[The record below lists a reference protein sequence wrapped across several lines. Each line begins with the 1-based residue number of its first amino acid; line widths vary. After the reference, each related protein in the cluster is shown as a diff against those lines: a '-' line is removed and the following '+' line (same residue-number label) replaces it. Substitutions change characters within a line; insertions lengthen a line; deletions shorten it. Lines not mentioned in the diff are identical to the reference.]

1 MTGLGASGL
10 YTAASSQA
18 RVFGTRILPRNQIRV
33 AARLTKPRTRSRQV
47 MKPQC
52 TAAVENPVAT
62 DSHTNGTGDYYQRVY
77 GNMKTGDTLDKDYA
91 NDTAATAK
99 NRRAG
104 MNLHRLVNVS
114 TSASRTPQIDHCT
127 YAGVILH
134 PTSLPG
140 PYGIGEIG
148 KEAFK
153 FIDWVASSGMQMWQ
167 VLPLVPPETQ
177 YWSPYAGTNIIFCCN
192 DGNRLPAMSSLCPD
206 AILITFQPANIFAQG
221 TAKMAVC

>member
-18 RVFGTRILPRNQIRV
+18 RVVGTRILPSNQIRV
-33 AARLTKPRTRSRQV
+33 AARLTKPHTRSRQV

-52 TAAVENPVAT
+52 SAAVENPIAT
-62 DSHTNGTGDYYQRVY
+62 DSHTNGTGNYYQRVY

-104 MNLHRLVNVS
+104 TNLHRLVNVS
-114 TSASRTPQIDHCT
+114 SSASRTPQIEPHCT

-153 FIDWVASSGMQMWQ
+153 FIDWVASTGMQMWQ

-177 YWSPYAGTNIIFCCN
+177 
-192 DGNRLPAMSSLCPD
+192 
-206 AILITFQPANIFAQG
+206 
-221 TAKMAVC
+221 

>member
-1 MTGLGASGL
+1 
-10 YTAASSQA
+10 
-18 RVFGTRILPRNQIRV
+18 VFGTRILPSNQIRV
-33 AARLTKPRTRSRQV
+33 AARLTKPRTRSRQA

-52 TAAVENPVAT
+52 TAAVENPIAT
-62 DSHTNGTGDYYQRVY
+62 DSHTNGTGNYYQRVY

-104 MNLHRLVNVS
+104 TNLHRLVNLS
-114 TSASRTPQIDHCT
+114 SSASRTMQVDHQWT

-153 FIDWVASSGMQMWQ
+153 FIDWVASTGMQMWQ

-192 DGNRLPAMSSLCPD
+192 NCERLPAMSGLCPD
-206 AILITFQPANIFAQG
+206 AILVKLQHANIFAVPC
-221 TAKMAVC
+221 AKM